1 MKFETS
7 SFKEQEETLE
17 KSISKEQLKA
27 KRYTILAFS
36 FIIIGAGAFIYWFI
50 SGNNND
56 LDKFGDYVGGVVT
69 SIWSLAG
76 LIIIYVAFLGQK
88 QQILQQQ
95 KEMLYNRF
103 EISMTREE
111 MVQQNE
117 TLSRQRF
124 ENTFFQMLSLHHQIV
139 DSIEYIHPNRTRTG
153 RDAFKFIYEQFHSE
167 MQSKRKDDFNITLET
182 YLKHYKR
189 SQHLLGHYFRNLYH
203 IIKLVKYSDIE
214 EKSRYTS
221 LVRAQLSSHELLMLF
236 YNCLTINGL
245 EKFKPLVEEFRL
257 FKNMPTEEIVYP
269 LDKDQYSN
277 TAYFKVE

>member
-1 MKFETS
+1 MKFEES
-7 SFKEQEETLE
+7 SFKEQEEILE
-17 KSISKEQLKA
+17 KNISKEQVKA
-27 KRYTILAFS
+27 TRYTILAFS
-36 FIIIGAGAFIYWFI
+36 FILIGASTFIYWFI

-56 LDKFGDYVGGVVT
+56 LDKLGDYVGGVVT

-95 KEMLYNRF
+95 KEMLYNRI

-153 RDAFKFIYEQFHSE
+153 RDAFKFIYEQIFNE
-167 MQSKRKDDFNITLET
+167 MKDKRKEDFNITLET

-214 EKSRYTS
+214 DKYRYTS
-221 LVRAQLSSHELLMLF
+221 LVRAQLSSHELLMIF
-236 YNCLTINGL
+236 YNCLTTNGI
-245 EKFKPLVEEFRL
+245 EKFKPLIEEFRL
-257 FKNMPTEEIVYP
+257 LKNMPIEELVYP
-269 LDKDQYSN
+269 LDKDQYKNS
-277 TAYFKVE
+277 AYIEVK